1 MPADPILIYIL
12 IFVLAALGLVG
23 IALAVSYSSLFI
35 KYRKLRE
42 ELIDRQKK
50 EADSFQKTFEEARKQ
65 SLLIL
70 DQAQNSAK
78 EIIGKAQTIS
88 NGNNADLF
96 KLVNEN
102 LRMQKSS
109 YDQAFQIISEN
120 ITKTFNSMP
129 ADVKKQVEIEV
140 AKLVSVIE
148 GDMASLKVSLQDA
161 LKKPFEEAQKEADAY
176 KKERMNQFE
185 KRLFDLLVLISREV
199 LQKELTH
206 EEHEKLVL
214 KALEEKKIEG
224 GM

>member
-1 MPADPILIYIL
+1 MDTTLIYIL
-12 IFVLAALGLVG
+12 IFVLAAIALVG

-42 ELIDRQKK
+42 ELVERQKR
-50 EADSFQKTFEEARKQ
+50 EADSFQKTFEDSRKQ

-70 DQAQNSAK
+70 DQAQNAAR
-78 EIIGKAQTIS
+78 EIVSRAGNIT
-88 NGNNADLF
+88 NGNNADLL

-102 LRMQKSS
+102 LKMQKAS
-109 YDQAFQIISEN
+109 YDQAFLSISEN

-129 ADVKKQVEIEV
+129 TDVKKQVEVEV

-148 GDMASLKVSLQDA
+148 ADMSTLQTALQASLKQ
-161 LKKPFEEAQKEADAY
+161 PFEEAQREADTY
-176 KKERMNQFE
+176 KKERIKQFE
-185 KRLFDLLVLISREV
+185 GSLFSILSDISREV
-199 LQKELTH
+199 LRKELTS

-224 GM
+224 GI

>member
-1 MPADPILIYIL
+1 MDTTLIYIL
-12 IFVLAALGLVG
+12 IFVLAAIALVG

-42 ELIDRQKK
+42 ELVERQKR
-50 EADSFQKTFEEARKQ
+50 EADSFQKTFEDSRKQ

-70 DQAQNSAK
+70 DQAQNAAR
-78 EIIGKAQTIS
+78 EIVSKAQNIT
-88 NGNNADLF
+88 NGNNADLL

-102 LRMQKSS
+102 LKMQKAS
-109 YDQAFQIISEN
+109 YDQALLSISEN

-129 ADVKKQVEIEV
+129 TDVKKQVEVEV

-148 GDMASLKVSLQDA
+148 ADMSTLQTALQASLKQ
-161 LKKPFEEAQKEADAY
+161 PFEEAQREADTY
-176 KKERMNQFE
+176 KKERIKQFE
-185 KRLFDLLVLISREV
+185 GSLFSILSDISREV
-199 LQKELTH
+199 LRKELTS

-224 GM
+224 GI

>member
-1 MPADPILIYIL
+1 MDTTLIYIL
-12 IFVLAALGLVG
+12 IFVLAAIALVG

-42 ELIDRQKK
+42 ELVERQKR
-50 EADSFQKTFEEARKQ
+50 EADSFQKTFEDSRKQ

-70 DQAQNSAK
+70 DQAQNAAR
-78 EIIGKAQTIS
+78 EIVSRAGNIT
-88 NGNNADLF
+88 NGNNADLL

-102 LRMQKSS
+102 LKMQKAS
-109 YDQAFQIISEN
+109 YDQALLSISEN

-129 ADVKKQVEIEV
+129 TDVKKQVEVEV

-148 GDMASLKVSLQDA
+148 ADMSTLQTALQASLKQ
-161 LKKPFEEAQKEADAY
+161 PFEEAQREADTY
-176 KKERMNQFE
+176 KKERIKQFE
-185 KRLFDLLVLISREV
+185 GSLFSILSDISREV
-199 LQKELTH
+199 LRKELTS

-224 GM
+224 GI